1 MPNYAFP
8 FPDLGAAEKELSY
21 DYCYEKIP
29 PEDRER
35 IIRAAWERGADAA
48 RNSFEQHRGE
58 GDFFVIA
65 QENGLECRF
74 VDQDYIVGNRRYFSD
89 YLSGKKLIRLFTR
102 SIAFWAEKNN
112 LDEKTAANL
121 ILSHEFFHFLECN
134 GLGLTSRMYQVPM
147 IVIGPLKIGR
157 TGIRALSEIGAHGF
171 ARTYYDLLREKDGP
185 EETQGSTEKHN
196 GEIQ

>member
-29 PEDRER
+29 PEDRGK
-35 IIRAAWERGADAA
+35 IIISAWEKGTDAA
-48 RNSFEQHRGE
+48 RNSFEKYRGE
-58 GDFFVIA
+58 GDFFAIA
-65 QENGLECRF
+65 RQSGLNCQF
-74 VDQDYIVGNRRYFSD
+74 IDQDYIVGNRRYFSD

-102 SIAFWAEKNN
+102 SIAYWAEKNN
-112 LDEKTAANL
+112 LNEKTAANL

-134 GLGLTSRMYQVPM
+134 GLGLTSRIYQVPM
-147 IVIGPLKIGR
+147 IIIGPLKIGR

-171 ARTYYDLLREKDGP
+171 ARTYYDLLGEKEMKREKYN
-185 EETQGSTEKHN
+185 EEHN
-196 GEIQ
+196 EL

>member
-8 FPDLGAAEKELSY
+8 FPDLEAAEKELSY

-29 PEDRER
+29 PEDTGK
-35 IIRAAWERGADAA
+35 IISAAWERGADAA
-48 RNSFEQHRGE
+48 RDTFETYRSE

-65 QENGLECRF
+65 RQSGLNCQF
-74 VDQDYIVGNRRYFSD
+74 IDQDYVIGNRRYFSD
-89 YLSGKKLIRLFTR
+89 YLSGKRLIRLFTR
-102 SIAFWAEKNN
+102 SIAYWAEKNN

-134 GLGLTSRMYQVPM
+134 SLGLTSRIYKVPM
-147 IVIGPLKIGR
+147 IIIGPLKIGR

-171 ARTYYDLLREKDGP
+171 ARTYYDLLQEKTKREKDNG
-185 EETQGSTEKHN
+185 KHV
-196 GEIQ
+196 EL